1 MPVLG
6 MGVPNR
12 NVRIGAPKPHTRMF
26 GLLRMTPKLGTTQAS
41 IAVERPG
48 LELPRGNENAPS
60 AAPRRT
66 AGCLRETMLA
76 GEDRGQC
83 LHAGHSIH
91 VKSFKGQSFL
101 PRGKS
106 GERSL
111 WLGCSRALEIF
122 RVFIRTLVTQVCLLW
137 EQALRCAFVC
147 VRDSLCDLGQAT
159 GLSEYLFSPS
169 IK

>member
-66 AGCLRETMLA
+66 AGGSQGNNA
-76 GEDRGQC
+76 GRRRQRPMPTRWAV
-83 LHAGHSIH
+83 H
-91 VKSFKGQSFL
+91 
-101 PRGKS
+101 PRKV
-106 GERSL
+106 
-111 WLGCSRALEIF
+111 I
-122 RVFIRTLVTQVCLLW
+122 
-137 EQALRCAFVC
+137 
-147 VRDSLCDLGQAT
+147 
-159 GLSEYLFSPS
+159 
-169 IK
+169 